1 VQLTHSFR
9 VPAPV
14 DEAWAVLRDIERIA
28 PCMPGATID
37 AVDGDRFTGGVKVK
51 VGPITVT
58 YRGDAEFVDVDEQRH
73 RAAIEAKGKETR
85 GTGTARATVHA
96 ELRAVGDETEVTLVT
111 DLNVTGKP
119 AQFGRGVMA
128 DVGGKLIDQFAACL
142 SSELASPSPSPTA
155 TATAAA
161 STPSSAAGADPAA
174 EAGITGGTGPAPATP
189 SLGPE
194 GTRAVP
200 GADRT
205 GPAGT
210 PSSSAEPRP
219 PRPSDDAIDLLG
231 VAGSPLLQ
239 RLGPIAAA
247 VAAVLLLLSLL
258 RRSRRRRRAAAVA
271 IATAARLVPYGVPTV
286 AVVTLQPVEDEDD
299 ALP

>member
-1 VQLTHSFR
+1 MQLTHSFR
-9 VPAPV
+9 VPVPV
-14 DEAWAVLRDIERIA
+14 EEAWVVLRDIERIA

-37 AVDGDRFTGGVKVK
+37 AVDGDHFTGGVKVK

-58 YRGDAEFVDVDEQRH
+58 YRGEADFVNVDEEHH

-96 ELRAVGDETEVTLVT
+96 ELRQVGSETEVTLVT

-128 DVGGKLIDQFAACL
+128 DVGGKLIDQFATCL
-142 SSELASPSPSPTA
+142 SSELASPSPSPSPTV
-155 TATAAA
+155 TAAA
-161 STPSSAAGADPAA
+161 STPSSAVGADPAA
-174 EAGITGGTGPAPATP
+174 EAGVGGGTGPAPATP
-189 SLGPE
+189 ALGPE
-194 GTRAVP
+194 GTV
-200 GADRT
+200 GVDDTVRT

-210 PSSSAEPRP
+210 PSSTSQPRT

-239 RLGPIAAA
+239 RLGPLAGA

-258 RRSRRRRRAAAVA
+258 RRARRRRAAAVA
-271 IATAARLVPYGVPTV
+271 IATAPRLIPYGVPTV
-286 AVVTLQPVEDEDD
+286 AVVTLQPVEDED
-299 ALP
+299 A

>member
-9 VPAPV
+9 VPVPV
-14 DEAWAVLRDIERIA
+14 EEAWVVLRDIERIA

-37 AVDGDRFTGGVKVK
+37 AVDGDHFTGGVKVK

-58 YRGDAEFVDVDEQRH
+58 YRGEADFVNVDEEHH

-96 ELRAVGDETEVTLVT
+96 ELRQVGSETEVTLVT

-128 DVGGKLIDQFAACL
+128 DVGGKLIDQFATCL
-142 SSELASPSPSPTA
+142 SSELASPSPSPTVA
-155 TATAAA
+155 AAA
-161 STPSSAAGADPAA
+161 STPSSAVGADPAA
-174 EAGITGGTGPAPATP
+174 EVGVGGGTGPAPAVP

-194 GTRAVP
+194 GTV
-200 GADRT
+200 GVDDTVRT

-210 PSSSAEPRP
+210 PSSTSQPRA

-239 RLGPIAAA
+239 RLAPLAAA

-258 RRSRRRRRAAAVA
+258 RRRRRRRAVAV
-271 IATAARLVPYGVPTV
+271 ATAARLIPYGVPTV
-286 AVVTLQPVEDEDD
+286 AVVTLQPVEDED
-299 ALP
+299 A